1 MGSRTL
7 LVDSFAPEELARFAK
22 LRYMLDEQPGFTR
35 QLNGHGFYYS
45 KGRGRK
51 LRDERQLKRIETLA
65 IPPAWTEVWICP
77 RPDGHLQAT
86 GHDARGRKQ
95 YIYHERWRELS
106 NLAKFL
112 RLKPCGKFL
121 PILRRQVARDLR
133 GRELTRERVLAGIV
147 ALLDLTFIRIGNEEY
162 VRENGSYGLA
172 TLRTRHLRIQG
183 NRALLRF
190 KAKSGLR
197 REAVIEDTRL
207 VRFLKQVKELRGEHV
222 FQYLDAA
229 GQIHVAD
236 SIAVNEYLRERT
248 NHSFTAKDFRTW
260 KASAIA
266 AGMLYAEPPT
276 EKLSARN
283 RAVKRMLA
291 AVADALANTPTVCRK
306 YYVHPGL
313 IDAYLD
319 GTFMSIFQRFRP
331 SSRPSLSR
339 DEQILNCF
347 LHRWTAG

>member
-1 MGSRTL
+1 MAAKTL
-7 LVDSFAPEELARFAK
+7 VIDTFAHEELARFAK
-22 LRYMLDEQPGFTR
+22 LQYVLDEEPGFTR
-35 QLNGHGFYYS
+35 QLNGHGFCYCN
-45 KGRGRK
+45 GRGRK
-51 LRDERQLKRIETLA
+51 VRDHRQLKRIEALA

-77 RPDGHLQAT
+77 RSDGHLQAT

-95 YIYHERWRELS
+95 YLYHEHWREIS

-112 RLKPCGKFL
+112 RLKSCAKFL
-121 PILRRQVARDLR
+121 PALRHQVSRDLR
-133 GRELTRERVLAGIV
+133 GHDLTRERVLAGIV

-172 TLRTRHLRIQG
+172 TLRTRHLTIQG

-197 REAVIEDTRL
+197 REVLIEDKRL
-207 VRFLKQVKELRGEHV
+207 VRFLKQVKKLRGEHV
-222 FQYLDAA
+222 FQYLDAM

-248 NHSFTAKDFRTW
+248 GHSFTAKDFRTW

-266 AGMLYAEPPT
+266 AGMLYAEPPA
-276 EKLSARN
+276 EKL
-283 RAVKRMLA
+283 AVRKRVVKQVFA
-291 AVADALANTPTVCRK
+291 AVAEALGNTPTVCRK

-313 IDAYLD
+313 VNSYLD
-319 GTFMSIFQRFRP
+319 GTFAAIFHRFRP
-331 SSRPSLSR
+331 ASKPSLSR
-339 DEQILNCF
+339 DEQLLNRF
-347 LHRWTAG
+347 LNRWTSG

>member
-1 MGSRTL
+1 
-7 LVDSFAPEELARFAK
+7 
-22 LRYMLDEQPGFTR
+22 
-35 QLNGHGFYYS
+35 
-45 KGRGRK
+45 
-51 LRDERQLKRIETLA
+51 
-65 IPPAWTEVWICP
+65 
-77 RPDGHLQAT
+77 
-86 GHDARGRKQ
+86 
-95 YIYHERWRELS
+95 
-106 NLAKFL
+106 L

-197 REAVIEDTRL
+197 REAVIEDKRL